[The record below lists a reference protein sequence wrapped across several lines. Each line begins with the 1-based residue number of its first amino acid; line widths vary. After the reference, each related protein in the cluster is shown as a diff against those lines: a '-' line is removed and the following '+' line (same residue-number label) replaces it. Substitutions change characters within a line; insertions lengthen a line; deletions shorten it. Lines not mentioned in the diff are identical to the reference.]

1 MYLLNYQYTHD
12 IDWFCKV
19 LDKPVHLASNGGRL
33 PRLSYTI
40 NELVQLQHLVA
51 NMNQSFRCVVNT
63 QYLQDYLQ
71 QGRYYEGIDALSDE
85 EFRQL
90 LPEQFE
96 ISEEIRHLPRAV
108 LLYSWSF
115 IEMAKRGFYSF
126 DRKEGD
132 DNEYHLVAW
141 PDSFYLDDFCQDV
154 YYRLV
159 EYDAC
164 CFPPM
169 HQNFI
174 IGLPNDITFDG
185 NSFTPF
191 YHCNGR

>member
-19 LDKPVHLASNGGRL
+19 REYPVHLASNGGRL

-40 NELVQLQHLVA
+40 NELVELQHLVA
-51 NMNQSFRCVVNT
+51 NMNPSFRCVLNT
-63 QYLQDYLQ
+63 QYLEGYLL
-71 QGRYYEGIDALSDE
+71 QGRYYEGIDELSEE

-96 ISEEIRHLPRAV
+96 ISEETRNLSRPV

-115 IEMAKRGFYSF
+115 IEMAKRGFFSF
-126 DRKEGD
+126 DRKDGD

-141 PDSFYLDDFCQDV
+141 PDRLDLNEFSQDV
-154 YYRLV
+154 YGRLT

-164 CFPPM
+164 CFPPR
-169 HQNFI
+169 HQDFRI
-174 IGLPNDITFDG
+174 YMPNNITFDV
-185 NSFTPF
+185 NSFAAF
-191 YHCNGR
+191 YI